1 MAASPPPDPGPIRPP
16 GVPEDAILKLIP
28 VPAESAGMRLDVFLQ
43 SKFRRTSRTRARK
56 IIEQSAY
63 RLDGKRLVPS
73 DRVREGEVV
82 ALWRDA
88 FETDEPAPPLSVLYE
103 DEHLLVI
110 DKPAGMAVHPTARY
124 HRHTV
129 IKRLELERPGEFL
142 ALIHRLDRE
151 TSGVLLLA
159 RSLDAERAFKRD
171 LERRTDASKRASEP
185 DAAPS
190 GQASEEELVF
200 EKEYLAIVRGVPAD
214 GAIMLPLEL
223 DPDNSLRV
231 KMRVAAPGTGL
242 VAHTGVRVLESRGAY
257 SLVVCTLHTGRQ
269 HQIRVHLSA
278 VGCPLVGDKLYGAD
292 ERLLARAADGVL
304 EAADLA
310 LLELSRHALHA
321 HRYRLRHAITGQAL
335 ELVSPLPAD
344 LAEFW
349 AGSAQEGKEPAAS
362 R

>member
-1 MAASPPPDPGPIRPP
+1 MAGPRAPVKEPKRPD
-16 GVPEDAILKLIP
+16 GVPEDAILRVIP
-28 VPAESAGMRLDVFLQ
+28 VPAEAAGMRADVFLQ
-43 SKFRRTSRTRARK
+43 SRLRRTSRTRARA
-56 IIEQSAY
+56 IVEQSAY
-63 RLDGKRLVPS
+63 RLDGKRLSPS

-82 ALWRDA
+82 ALWRDP
-88 FETDEPAPPLSVLYE
+88 FESDEPQPPLPVLYE
-103 DEHLLVI
+103 DPHLLVI
-110 DKPAGMAVHPTARY
+110 DKPALLAVHPSARY

-171 LERRTDASKRASEP
+171 LERRTDASKRGDEGDEGDDSAH
-185 DAAPS
+185 
-190 GQASEEELVF
+190 F
-200 EKEYLAIVRGVPAD
+200 EKEYLAIVRGAPPSGMVS
-214 GAIMLPLEL
+214 LPLEL

-242 VAHTGVRVLESRGAY
+242 VARTGVTVLETRGPY
-257 SLVVCTLHTGRQ
+257 SLVACALETGRQ

-278 VGCPLVGDKLYGAD
+278 LGCPLVGDKLYGAD
-292 ERLLARAADGVL
+292 ERILARAADGL
-304 EAADLA
+304 LSPEDLA

-321 HRYRLRHAITGQAL
+321 HRYRLRHAVTGSPL
-335 ELVSPLPAD
+335 ELCSPLPAD

-349 AGSAQEGKEPAAS
+349 ASSAPPGAGGRAS